1 MARISMPIS
10 NRWFQGAVVTYL
22 IGFTVLGILAYLVY
36 RDQPPVP
43 REVVAG
49 GKIVFTRD
57 DVVNGMNVFQRYGL
71 MEYGSVYGHGAYL
84 GPDFTAEYLH
94 KSSEFLVS
102 RYQEASQPGL
112 SARERVVAEL
122 HQNSYDPSDDR
133 LRWSEAR
140 AQAHESLIEY
150 YRTVFQS
157 KSSRGGAQANWISD
171 RDDIRRLTA
180 FFAWTAW
187 TATANRPGY
196 TYSYTSNWPPEPLA
210 GNFVTADAIIWSIIS
225 IIALLGGTGLVFYF
239 FGRYDW
245 LGWGAEQ
252 SSPVRFRPVEDVAN
266 TPAQKAVV
274 WFLLVSSLLFVLQT
288 LTGGLIAH
296 YRAEPDVFFG
306 VDLSSVLPFNIV
318 RTWHVQLAIFW
329 VSASYLATGIFIVPL
344 IAGKEPR
351 GQSALTVM
359 LLVAVAIVVFGSLAG
374 EYAGAQGWL
383 GEGFWF
389 WLGHQGWEY
398 LDLGRLWQIL
408 LIVGLF
414 LWVFILFRG
423 LRGPLRQQHFGNMPW
438 MLFYAALAIPAFYSV
453 GLLTGPRATFVVN
466 DFWRFWVVHLWVE
479 DFLELFTT
487 VMVAYM
493 FVLLGVVRE
502 ATALRV
508 IYLDIIL
515 YSLGGVIG
523 TMHHLYFSGTP
534 VAHLALG
541 ATFSAMEV
549 IPLMLLTLEAWSFI
563 KSGEQRAVER
573 YHLHRWS
580 VRFLVAVG
588 VWNFL
593 GAGVFGFLINLPVV
607 SYYEIG
613 TALTANH
620 AHTAMMGVYG
630 MLAAGLLL
638 FCLRYL
644 TQPDKWSDRAAK
656 ISFWS
661 LNIGLTCMAFFNL
674 FPLGL
679 VQLYHSVDTGYWYA
693 RSLDFLMLPW
703 INLLEWARLPGDIL
717 FIVGG
722 ALPLVWLCWRA
733 LRFPNPRITPAEA
746 ELPRL
751 LYTTQSE
758 PRRQT

>member
-1 MARISMPIS
+1 MPIS
-10 NRWFQGAVVTYL
+10 TRWFQGAILTYL
-22 IGFTVLGILAYLVY
+22 LGFTVLGILAYLVY
-36 RDQPPVP
+36 RDQPPIP
-43 REVVAG
+43 GKLIAGDEVL
-49 GKIVFTRD
+49 FTRN
-57 DVVNGMNVFQRYGL
+57 DVMDGMNVFQRYGL

-94 KSSEFLVS
+94 QSAEFLIKAYGAAPAGSV
-102 RYQEASQPGL
+102 
-112 SARERVVAEL
+112 SARERVAAEL
-122 HQNSYDPSDDR
+122 HENTYIPGDDSVT
-133 LRWSEAR
+133 WSVAR
-140 AQAHESLIEY
+140 GDAHRRMVDY
-150 YRTVFQS
+150 YRSVFFAKQT
-157 KSSRGGAQANWISD
+157 RGGAQAEWISD
-171 RDDIRRLTA
+171 GEDVRKLTA

-187 TATANRPGY
+187 TATANRPGRN
-196 TYSYTSNWPPEPLA
+196 YSYTNNWPPEPLA
-210 GNFVTADAIIWSIIS
+210 GNVITADAITWSVIS
-225 IIALLGGTGLVFYF
+225 IIGLLGGTGLILYF

-245 LGWGAEQ
+245 LGWHDDNTK
-252 SSPVRFRPVEDVAN
+252 PVQFRPIEEVAV
-266 TPAQKAVV
+266 TPAQRVIV
-274 WFLLVSSLLFVLQT
+274 WFLFVSSLLFVLQT

-296 YRAEPDVFFG
+296 YRAEPGGFFG
-306 VDLSSVLPFNIV
+306 IDISALLPFNIM

-344 IAGKEPR
+344 IAGRERR
-351 GQSALTVM
+351 GQAALTIV
-359 LLVAVAIVVFGSLAG
+359 LLIAVALVVFGSLIG
-374 EYAGAQGWL
+374 EYAGARGWL
-383 GEGFWF
+383 GQGLWF

-398 LDLGRLWQIL
+398 LDLGRLWQVL
-408 LIVGLF
+408 LVGGLF
-414 LWVFILFRG
+414 LWVFILLRG
-423 LRGPLRQQHFGNMPW
+423 LTGTLKEQHVGNMPW
-438 MLFYAALAIPAFYSV
+438 MLFYAALAIPAFYAV
-453 GLLTGPRATFVVN
+453 GLLASPSQGFAVN

-487 VMVAYM
+487 IVVAYM

-549 IPLMLLTLEAWSFI
+549 IPLLLLSLEAWSFI
-563 KSGEQRAVER
+563 KSGEQKSLER
-573 YHLHRWS
+573 YHLHRWA
-580 VRFLVAVG
+580 VWFLVAVG

-620 AHTAMMGVYG
+620 GHTAMMGVYG

-644 TQPDKWSDRAAK
+644 TRADKWSDTAAK

-661 LNIGLTCMAFFNL
+661 LNIGLAWMAFANL
-674 FPLGL
+674 FPLGI
-679 VQLYHSVDTGYWYA
+679 VQLYYAVDIGYWYA
-693 RSLDFLMLPW
+693 RSLDFISLRW
-703 INLLEWARLPGDIL
+703 VNFLEWARLPGDAL
-717 FIVGG
+717 FIIGG
-722 ALPLVWLCWRA
+722 ALPLLWLCWQA
-733 LRFPNPRITPAEA
+733 LRFPNPRRVEEET
-746 ELPRL
+746 ELPKM
-751 LYTTQSE
+751 LYTYESE
-758 PRRQT
+758 R

>member
-1 MARISMPIS
+1 MAREPMPIS
-10 NRWFQGAVVTYL
+10 SLWFQGAMLTYL
-22 IGFTVLGILAYLVY
+22 FGFTVLGILAYLVY
-36 RDQPPVP
+36 RDQPPMPAKVL
-43 REVVAG
+43 AG
-49 GKIVFTRD
+49 DTILFTRD
-57 DVVNGMNVFQRYGL
+57 DILAGMNVFQRYGV

-94 KSSEFLVS
+94 KSAEFLIAA
-102 RYQEASQPGL
+102 YAGAPANAL
-112 SARERVVAEL
+112 SARERVAAEMHKNTYNPAEDSL
-122 HQNSYDPSDDR
+122 A
-133 LRWSEAR
+133 WSAPKAAAHKMMEEHYR
-140 AQAHESLIEY
+140 AMFSAKQ
-150 YRTVFQS
+150 T
-157 KSSRGGAQANWISD
+157 RGGAQAEWITNP
-171 RDDIRRLTA
+171 DDIRKLTA

-187 TATANRPGY
+187 TATANRPGH
-196 TYSYTSNWPPEPLA
+196 TYSYTNNWPPEPLA
-210 GNFVTADAIIWSIIS
+210 GNFITANAITWSVIS
-225 IIALLGGTGLVFYF
+225 IIGLLGGTGLILYF

-245 LGWGAEQ
+245 LGWADAETK
-252 SSPVRFRPVEDVAN
+252 PVQFRPIDQVAV
-266 TPAQKAVV
+266 TPAQRAVV
-274 WFLLVSSLLFVLQT
+274 WFFFVSSLLFILQT

-296 YRAEPDVFFG
+296 YRAEPEGFFG
-306 VDLSSVLPFNIV
+306 VDFSTVLPFNIM

-329 VSASYLATGIFIVPL
+329 VSASFLATGIFIVPL
-344 IAGKEPR
+344 IAGRERR
-351 GQSALTVM
+351 GQGALTIL

-374 EYAGAQGWL
+374 EYAGARGWL
-383 GEGFWF
+383 GDRLWF

-408 LIVGLF
+408 LVVGLF

-423 LRGPLRQQHFGNMPW
+423 LSGTLREQHFGNMPW
-438 MLFYAALAIPAFYSV
+438 MLFYAALAIPAFYAV
-453 GLLTGPRATFVVN
+453 GLFTSPRESFVVN

-487 VMVAYM
+487 VVVAYM
-493 FVLLGVVRE
+493 FVLLGVVRQ

-563 KSGEQRAVER
+563 KSGEQKTIER
-573 YHLHRWS
+573 YHLHRWA
-580 VRFLVAVG
+580 VWFLVSVG

-620 AHTAMMGVYG
+620 GHTAMMGVYG
-630 MLAAGLLL
+630 MLAVGLLL

-644 TQPDKWSDRAAK
+644 TRPDKWSDRAAK

-661 LNIGLTCMAFFNL
+661 LNIGLAWMAFVNL
-674 FPLGL
+674 FPLGI
-679 VQLYHSVDTGYWYA
+679 VQLYYAVDIGYWYA
-693 RSLDFLMLPW
+693 RSLAFIGLPW
-703 INLLEWARLPGDIL
+703 VKVLEWSRLPGDAL

-722 ALPLVWLCWRA
+722 ALPLLWLCWQA
-733 LRFPNPRITPAEA
+733 LRHPNPRHNQAET

-751 LYTTQSE
+751 LYTYESE
-758 PRRQT
+758 PGK